1 MPEARRD
8 TPIDRPAPKAVIGRV
23 SLYLRELEAF
33 ERRGESTVSSSLLGS
48 ALGINDAQVRKDLA
62 CFGQFGR
69 PGIGYRIAELIPAL
83 RQILGIDRDWPTAII
98 GVGNLGRALLR
109 YRGFR
114 NRGFHIVALF
124 DNDPKKIG
132 QTHGGLVVQP
142 LDRLGALTGELG
154 LRLAILTV
162 PGEAAARVAEQA
174 AECGIR
180 GLLNFAPVALTAPE
194 PLSVISVD
202 LSIQL
207 EHLAYRV
214 LHEPCGGPATTD

>member
-1 MPEARRD
+1 MPAE
-8 TPIDRPAPKAVIGRV
+8 RPVPRAVIGRL

-33 ERRGESTVSSSLLGS
+33 ERRGETTVSSSLLGS

-69 PGIGYRIAELIPAL
+69 PGIGYRIAELIRAL

-132 QTHGGLVVQP
+132 QTVGGLVVQP
-142 LDRLGALTGELG
+142 LERLGEVAEELG

-162 PGEAAARVAEQA
+162 PGEAAGRVAELA
-174 AECGIR
+174 AGCGIR
-180 GLLNFAPVALTAPE
+180 GLLNFAPVTLTVPE

-207 EHLAYRV
+207 ENLAYRV
-214 LHEPCGGPATTD
+214 LHEPNGGEAITD